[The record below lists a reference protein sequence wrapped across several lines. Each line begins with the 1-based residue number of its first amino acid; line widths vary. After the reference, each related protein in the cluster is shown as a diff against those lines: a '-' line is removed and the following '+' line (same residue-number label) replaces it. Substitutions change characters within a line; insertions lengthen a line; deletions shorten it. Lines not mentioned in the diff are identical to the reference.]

1 MNIYM
6 FEIFKEIDSTGVCP
20 LCASTK
26 LRISGFYHGL
36 NLLYKCHDCN
46 TVFLED
52 TPLENDL
59 VGSEAPVL
67 GGVTV

>member
-1 MNIYM
+1 M
-6 FEIFKEIDSTGVCP
+6 FKIFNEVGVTLVCP
-20 LCASTK
+20 LCASK
-26 LRISGFYHGL
+26 KVRISGFYHGL

-52 TPLENDL
+52 TPLEDDL
-59 VGSEAPVL
+59 IRSEGWAL

>member
-1 MNIYM
+1 M
-6 FEIFKEIDSTGVCP
+6 FDIFKEIDSIRVCP

-36 NLLYKCHDCN
+36 NLLYKCNDCN
-46 TVFLED
+46 TVFLEH

-59 VGSEAPVL
+59 IRSEARTS